1 MAAASYRPR
10 GRRLILVVLLMTA
23 GDTRGQDDSPRVGT
37 RVVTKSTTPLRVGQR
52 VVDDGSTFRVY
63 TVERADGGWLWLV
76 SGSVRGWVPA
86 GEVVPFDRA
95 IDFYT
100 QEVRADPANAAAY
113 NTRGLVWQEKGE
125 PDNALA
131 DYSEAIR
138 LDPNKA
144 GTFVN
149 RGTVWQAKREY
160 DRAIADCTEAI
171 RLDPKLAPAFHNRGV
186 ARKAKGEYDR
196 AIADYTEA

>member
-1 MAAASYRPR
+1 MSPASLRFA
-10 GRRLILVVLLMTA
+10 GQWLILMALLVTA
-23 GDTRGQDDSPRVGT
+23 GDLRGQVDSPPVGT
-37 RVVTKSTTPLRVGQR
+37 RVVMKHPTPLRAGPQ

-100 QEVRADPANAAAY
+100 QELRADPANASTY

-125 PDNALA
+125 PDHAQ
-131 DYSEAIR
+131 D
-138 LDPNKA
+138 
-144 GTFVN
+144 
-149 RGTVWQAKREY
+149 
-160 DRAIADCTEAI
+160 
-171 RLDPKLAPAFHNRGV
+171 
-186 ARKAKGEYDR
+186 
-196 AIADYTEA
+196 DYT